1 MIARNGPELVKFYTS
16 ATMAPNKHNNRYR
29 SKNRVSQTTPNKLVD
44 RLTYSPK
51 VHKQKVTRKLRQKLQ
66 DKSLPSAIPASPT
79 PTLLFGSFNVNGLD
93 IEASWAIDQL
103 IDRRGY
109 DVNSL

>member
-1 MIARNGPELVKFYTS
+1 
-16 ATMAPNKHNNRYR
+16 MAPNKLQRRREYQSR
-29 SKNRVSQTTPNKLVD
+29 ASKTTTNKLVD

-51 VHKQKVTRKLRQKLQ
+51 KHKQKVTRNLRQKLQ
-66 DKSLPSAIPASPT
+66 KKSLPSNTAATPP

-93 IEASWAIDQL
+93 LEASWAIDQL

-109 DVNSL
+109 DVISLHK

>member
-1 MIARNGPELVKFYTS
+1 
-16 ATMAPNKHNNRYR
+16 MAPKRLLRNTRKI
-29 SKNRVSQTTPNKLVD
+29 KNRISKTTPNKLVD

-51 VHKQKVTRKLRQKLQ
+51 RHKQKVTKKLRQELQ
-66 DKSLPSAIPASPT
+66 DKSLPSTTPATPA

-109 DVNSL
+109 DVISLTK